1 MRNLSKFLV
10 VFACMVAIAVAVPTK
25 NEKDIL
31 RETKSELTGLYQ
43 KLQHI
48 GNRVN
53 KTGEHM
59 FGKKNRTETTRAK
72 RQLAFGG
79 GFGMG
84 FGAYDYNDYYGEYV
98 SDYAYDYYDW
108 ICSDTACQLCDILTS
123 ECCDPVIDVNCFLPD
138 SCLNN
143 PCLSG
148 GTCITTRTLD
158 NQPDFICVCL
168 PGLTGKYC
176 QLVNDYFVGAEIA
189 FAPAVA
195 AIGGAGM
202 IAPGMDAGGATA
214 AGVVDGAATAAD
226 ATATATD
233 ASAASSV
240 SAGTYTDPNQQAMMS
255 QPTSQYGA
263 AQTQQ
268 APMSQYGQQQLTAAP
283 VQQSQYGQAPQPDVA
298 QLQQQLA
305 AYQQLF
311 AQLQQQQQ
319 QQPQQAPVQQ
329 AYGQTTQN
337 LAFNNNQANAAQMK
351 VAATKR
357 KRCGVGQIFSAEQQK
372 CVDFS
377 LAQSRRR
384 K

>member
-1 MRNLSKFLV
+1 MIISVAENRILHESK
-10 VFACMVAIAVAVPTK
+10 A
-25 NEKDIL
+25 
-31 RETKSELTGLYQ
+31 ELTGLYQ
-43 KLQHI
+43 KLQQI
-48 GNRVN
+48 TKKFDRTAENLFNKKN
-53 KTGEHM
+53 KTEIR
-59 FGKKNRTETTRAK
+59 NK

-123 ECCDPVIDVNCFLPD
+123 ECCDPAIDVNCFLPD

-195 AIGGAGM
+195 AVGGM
-202 IAPGMDAGGATA
+202 APGVAVGGVDPAAAAVDPATGVATA
-214 AGVVDGAATAAD
+214 DAAAPADASAPGAATAVD
-226 ATATATD
+226 NSPTN
-233 ASAASSV
+233 SV
-240 SAGTYTDPNQQAMMS
+240 AAGTFVDPNQQGQQSFVPQGQPQMS
-255 QPTSQYGA
+255 G
-263 AQTQQ
+263 
-268 APMSQYGQQQLTAAP
+268 SQYGQ
-283 VQQSQYGQAPQPDVA
+283 SYGQQPQPDVQ

-319 QQPQQAPVQQ
+319 MQQQPQQQQ
-329 AYGQTTQN
+329 QMMQPQYSGQAATQN
-337 LAFNNNQANAAQMK
+337 LAMTSNNQANNA
-351 VAATKR
+351 
-357 KRCGVGQIFSAEQQK
+357 
-372 CVDFS
+372 
-377 LAQSRRR
+377 
-384 K
+384 